1 MTHIPFA
8 RSALRFLSVVVCSTL
23 GLAACDLS
31 TDPPNLDADYGI
43 VTLSAVQTGASTFRA
58 KAVGEFFNGTVLGLP
73 NSTAPYDSCRIQS
86 ITADTTGTAPVTDL
100 DAGTPVTVALAG
112 VTTNLTR
119 VAKGSRFNYVPSGN
133 GTIAYTPG
141 DSVVVSVPG
150 STAGF
155 PGVQL
160 SGKTAEAFT
169 MDAVPVFQNA
179 DTPLKWSA
187 ATLDRSALLV
197 QLRYAAGSTE
207 FNQELRCFL
216 IDDGSFTIPAAV
228 ATRWGTSSNAKRDVI
243 ATRLRTA
250 FVTSTTG
257 DALFEIVSTF
267 QIPTPTTP

>member
-1 MTHIPFA
+1 MTHMSFA
-8 RSALRFLSVVVCSTL
+8 RSALRLVGLVVCSTL

-43 VTLSAVQTGASTFRA
+43 ITLSAVQTGASTFRA
-58 KAVGEFFNGTVLGLP
+58 KTVGEFFNGTVLGLP
-73 NSTAPYDSCRIQS
+73 NSTAPYDSCRVQTIS
-86 ITADTTGTAPVTDL
+86 TDTSSGPVTDL
-100 DAGTPVTVALAG
+100 DAGTPVTVALGA
-112 VTTNLTR
+112 TTANLTR
-119 VAKGSRFNYVPSGN
+119 VAKGSRFNYLPAGD
-133 GTIAYTPG
+133 GTLAYTPG

-150 STAGF
+150 SSAGF

-169 MDAVPVFQNA
+169 MDAVPVFTNA
-179 DTPLKWSA
+179 DTPLKWTA
-187 ATLDRSALLV
+187 ATLDRSAMLV
-197 QLRYAAGSTE
+197 QLRYASGSTE
-207 FNQELRCFL
+207 INQELRCFL
-216 IDDGSFTIPAAV
+216 ADDGAFTVPAAI
-228 ATRWGTSSNAKRDVI
+228 ASRWGATSNAKRDVI